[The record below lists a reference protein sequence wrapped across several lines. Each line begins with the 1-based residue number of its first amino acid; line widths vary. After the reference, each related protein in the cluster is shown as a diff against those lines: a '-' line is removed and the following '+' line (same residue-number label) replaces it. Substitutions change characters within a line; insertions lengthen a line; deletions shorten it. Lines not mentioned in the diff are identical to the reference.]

1 MRSLQKVA
9 NVISL
14 EIYKENLVISWL
26 SVLLVKEIRVVE
38 EYQRSV
44 TRVITKPVL
53 SKDRNMYWVQLT
65 MEASHPKKI
74 AYYQS
79 PP

>member
-1 MRSLQKVA
+1 MRNLQKVA

-53 SKDRNMYWVQLT
+53 S
-65 MEASHPKKI
+65 
-74 AYYQS
+74 
-79 PP
+79 